1 MIVNVTIF
9 GNVRTDHVYITPQ
22 LHPSFFPDFFEH
34 STTVG
39 LPKTTKTLTVGNHQF
54 LWEKGKVQC

>member
-1 MIVNVTIF
+1 MLPYLEMCAQTMS
-9 GNVRTDHVYITPQ
+9 TLPPQ